1 MRCADHPDI
10 VVIAA
15 NSDKSE
21 VSMTTMDYQAKSAL
35 RLLHRRRRRK
45 LRRRRTRVAAS
56 EPTLVNDRSVFVI
69 ESWRLRGL
77 CSFRSR
83 GAGAFLNVEET
94 SDRVRHHR
102 DGWGGAARRC
112 TQARSHERKRR
123 ISGYLGAAFGP
134 PFAQLRTS
142 Q

>member
-1 MRCADHPDI
+1 MSTVKIAMTASHIRNTFRYIEPPSVRCADQPDI

-45 LRRRRTRVAAS
+45 LRRRRTLVAAS

-83 GAGAFLNVEET
+83 GAGAFLQVEET
-94 SDRVRHHR
+94 PERVRPHP
-102 DGWGGAARRC
+102 GCLGGGPRGL
-112 TQARSHERKRR
+112 TQTPA
-123 ISGYLGAAFGP
+123 
-134 PFAQLRTS
+134 
-142 Q
+142 

>member
-1 MRCADHPDI
+1 MSTVKIAMTASHIRNTFRYIEPPSVRCADHPDI

-56 EPTLVNDRSVFVI
+56 EPTLVNDRAVFVI

-77 CSFRSR
+77 CTFLIPR
-83 GAGAFLNVEET
+83 AGAVPTLAGT
-94 SDRVRHHR
+94 PD
-102 DGWGGAARRC
+102 C
-112 TQARSHERKRR
+112 
-123 ISGYLGAAFGP
+123 
-134 PFAQLRTS
+134 
-142 Q
+142 